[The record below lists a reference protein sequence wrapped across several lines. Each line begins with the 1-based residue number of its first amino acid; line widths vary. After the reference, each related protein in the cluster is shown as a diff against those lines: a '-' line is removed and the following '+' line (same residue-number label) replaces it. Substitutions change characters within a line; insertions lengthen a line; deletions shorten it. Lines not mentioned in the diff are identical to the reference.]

1 MRTGDGE
8 KDDFSLPNF
17 VIRVLLSTMNSFSL
31 TGLLHLFAIT
41 IIIFLNCFNS
51 NPSEN
56 LVVLDGSTMGT
67 YYSIKL
73 IKSDLASSKKTPEDI
88 QAGIDSLLKVVN
100 RQMSTYINDS
110 EISRFNQHK
119 NSDWFPVS
127 TDLRYVIEK
136 SIQISE
142 LSGGAFDITVGP
154 VVNLWGFGTEERIQE
169 IPTDEELQERMAF
182 IGYQNLSVNPSPSSI
197 KKREINLYCDLSA
210 IAKGFGVDK
219 ITEYLDSFTIHNYL
233 VDIGGE
239 IKTRGRNQK
248 GLLWKIGISTP
259 DNKFGI
265 QKVVLLENKAVA
277 TSGDYRNY
285 FESDG
290 QRYSHTIDPTTG
302 RPITHN
308 LASVT
313 VLHDT
318 CMMADALATTIDV
331 MGPDKGYEF
340 AIAQEL
346 PVFMIVREND
356 RFVEKMTPGFEK
368 YLSQD

>member
-1 MRTGDGE
+1 
-8 KDDFSLPNF
+8 
-17 VIRVLLSTMNSFSL
+17 MNSISL
-31 TGLLHLFAIT
+31 TGLMRLFAIAS
-41 IIIFLNCFNS
+41 IIFINCINS

-56 LVVLDGSTMGT
+56 LMVLDGSTMGT

-73 IKSDLASSKKTPEDI
+73 IKSDIASSKKTAENI
-88 QAGIDSLLKVVN
+88 QAGVDSLLIVVN
-100 RQMSTYINDS
+100 QQMSTYIDDS
-110 EISRFNQHK
+110 EISRFNQYK
-119 NSDWFPVS
+119 NTDWFPVS
-127 TDLRYVIEK
+127 ADLRYVIEK
-136 SIQISE
+136 AIQISK

-154 VVNLWGFGTEERIQE
+154 LVNLWGFGTEERIQK
-169 IPTDEELQERMAF
+169 IPTNEEIQERMAF
-182 IGYQNLSVNPSPSSI
+182 IGYQNLSVKKSPSSI
-197 KKREINLYCDLSA
+197 KKREISLYCDLSA

-219 ITEYLDSFTIHNYL
+219 ITEYLDLLTIHNYL
-233 VDIGGE
+233 IDIGGE
-239 IKTRGRNQK
+239 IRTRGRNQQ

-259 DNKFGI
+259 DDKFGI

-302 RPITHN
+302 RPIAHK

-318 CMMADALATTIDV
+318 CMIADALATAIDV

>member
-1 MRTGDGE
+1 MKTGDGG
-8 KDDFSLPNF
+8 KDNFSFPNF
-17 VIRVLLSTMNSFSL
+17 EIRIIPSTMNSFSL
-31 TGLLHLFAIT
+31 SNLLHLFAIA
-41 IIIFLNCFNS
+41 IIVFINCSNS

-73 IKSDLASSKKTPEDI
+73 IKSDIASSKKTLEYI
-88 QAGIDSLLKVVN
+88 QTGVDSVLTAVN
-100 RQMSTYINDS
+100 QQMSTYIDDS

-127 TDLRYVIEK
+127 ADLRYVIEK

-154 VVNLWGFGTEERIQE
+154 LVNLWGFGTEEQIQE
-169 IPTDEELQERMAF
+169 IPTDEEIQERMAF
-182 IGYQNLSVNPSPSSI
+182 IGYQNLSVKPLPSSI
-197 KKREINLYCDLSA
+197 KKREMNLYCDLSA

-219 ITEYLDSFTIHNYL
+219 ITEYLDSLTIYNYL

-239 IKTRGRNQK
+239 IKTRGWNQK

-259 DNKFGI
+259 DDKFGI

-302 RPITHN
+302 RPVTHK

-318 CMMADALATTIDV
+318 CMMADALATAIDV
-331 MGPDKGYEF
+331 MGPDEGYEF
-340 AIAQEL
+340 AIIQEL

-356 RFVEKMTPGFEK
+356 RFIEKMTPGFEK

>member
-1 MRTGDGE
+1 MRTGDGG
-8 KDDFSLPNF
+8 KDNFLFPNY
-17 VIRVLLSTMNSFSL
+17 VIRIILSTMNLFSL
-31 TGLLHLFAIT
+31 SGLLRLSSIT
-41 IIIFLNCFNS
+41 IIVFINCFNS

-73 IKSDLASSKKTPEDI
+73 IKSDLASSKKTSEDI
-88 QAGIDSLLKVVN
+88 HAEIDSLLTMIN

-110 EISRFNQHK
+110 EISRFNQYK

-127 TDLRYVIEK
+127 ADLRYVIEK
-136 SIQISE
+136 SIQISV

-154 VVNLWGFGTEERIQE
+154 LVNLWGFGTEERIQE
-169 IPTDEELQERMAF
+169 IPTDEEIQERMAF
-182 IGYQNLSVNPSPSSI
+182 IGYRNLSVKPSPSSI
-197 KKREINLYCDLSA
+197 KKRETNLYCDLSA

-219 ITEYLDSFTIHNYL
+219 ITEYLRLLTIHNYL

-239 IKTRGRNQK
+239 IRARGRNQQ

-259 DNKFGI
+259 DDKFGI
-265 QKVVLLENKAVA
+265 QKAVLIENMAVA

-285 FESDG
+285 FEIDG

-302 RPITHN
+302 KPITHK

-318 CMMADALATTIDV
+318 CMIADALATAIDV